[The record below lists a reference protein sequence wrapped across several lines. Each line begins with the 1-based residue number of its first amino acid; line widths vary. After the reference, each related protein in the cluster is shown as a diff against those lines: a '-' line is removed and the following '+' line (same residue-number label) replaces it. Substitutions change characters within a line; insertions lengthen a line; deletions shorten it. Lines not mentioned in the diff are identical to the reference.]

1 KTFQKYFSE
10 VQLVNKY
17 GIPLE
22 NKITIKAIK
31 KLEKLGKI
39 GEKTIEIISNKNLN
53 SFKNYNYSLS
63 IGGECF
69 TENTI
74 NKIRKY
80 SPEIVSIK
88 YIFDKTGN
96 EYLDKARKKYD
107 LIYSFE
113 KEDAEKYN
121 LKFRTSFF
129 IDKEIKSDRKLDCYY
144 LGALREDKRYFFMKK
159 FREYCINNSL
169 KYDFKL
175 FLKRKN
181 SKDIYDIKDILS
193 FQKLTY
199 KENIEN
205 VKKSK
210 VVVELNYFT
219 QNGLT
224 LRTFECIGAE
234 TKLVTENKDI
244 CNYDFYNSDNIYIL
258 KDEKDIE
265 NIPVSFFEKPYIKID
280 ENIKEKYSLDGFIKE
295 IFKIENEDINYE
307 K

>member
-1 KTFQKYFSE
+1 
-10 VQLVNKY
+10 
-17 GIPLE
+17 
-22 NKITIKAIK
+22 
-31 KLEKLGKI
+31 
-39 GEKTIEIISNKNLN
+39 
-53 SFKNYNYSLS
+53 
-63 IGGECF
+63 
-69 TENTI
+69 
-74 NKIRKY
+74 
-80 SPEIVSIK
+80 
-88 YIFDKTGN
+88 
-96 EYLDKARKKYD
+96 
-107 LIYSFE
+107 
-113 KEDAEKYN
+113 
-121 LKFRTSFF
+121 
-129 IDKEIKSDRKLDCYY
+129 
-144 LGALREDKRYFFMKK
+144 KK

-181 SKDIYDIKDILS
+181 LKDIYDIKDILS